1 MGVNKKSDNKIKIV
15 YNRIINQVST
25 TLEKPTIYFDCV
37 IKDTNLTETYNNK
50 YINCLI
56 FNCNIDN
63 INNTDKFFNCYY
75 EDCEFEINGTEI
87 NWVN

>member
-1 MGVNKKSDNKIKIV
+1 MGVNKKSDNKTKIV
-15 YNRIINQVST
+15 HNRIINQVST

-56 FNCNIDN
+56 FNCNINN

-75 EDCEFEINGTEI
+75 EDCEYYINETKT
-87 NWVN
+87 N